1 MPEDLVADP
10 QHLSGLSNVVEE
22 IANDGYRIATLTR
35 EHCRVSPAG
44 FGGEIFQ
51 PLMQPFTA
59 AAEATSKRQSDI
71 SGKNLSTSTELN
83 RAAWLYHE
91 QDKKNYEALNA
102 ATVDMYTGQP
112 VAVDSG
118 VENPGVVKD
127 YYASIWYPKPNT
139 INTDPPSA
147 APPELAD
154 LISETTG
161 VIGDV
166 NDAIKD
172 VTRMADQEI
181 NIIETVLSPI
191 TVNWNELRRIGETY
205 KLAGNGMEASG
216 KNLEDALGRVGPNWD
231 GQAAIAFEN
240 WARAQ
245 IAAMKWE
252 GPTGRVICDL
262 FNVISDRIR
271 ECIRTACEK
280 LKEMVVSMVD
290 FRSAK
295 DLLKFVA
302 KKIPI
307 IGTIAEAIDLST
319 KIWKVVDMVLDIKRE
334 IEELRNRITE
344 LMQFVTDPI
353 GKGAEWVQQKM
364 EPVTGAV
371 ADAAKKAALVN
382 DINSIAHAEDTLNRP
397 KNSYEIGSGEQPWAA
412 AT

>member
-1 MPEDLVADP
+1 MPEDLLADP
-10 QHLSGLSNVVEE
+10 QHLAGLSKAMEE
-22 IANDGYRIATLTR
+22 IANDGYRIVTLTR
-35 EHCRVSPAG
+35 EHCPVSAAG
-44 FGGEIFQ
+44 FGGEVFQ
-51 PLMQPFTA
+51 PLLQPFTL
-59 AAEATSKRQSDI
+59 AAEATSNRLSGI
-71 SGKNLSTSTELN
+71 SGANLSTSTELN
-83 RAAWLYHE
+83 NAAWLYHE
-91 QDKKNYEALNA
+91 QDKQTYEALNA
-102 ATVDMYTGQP
+102 ATIDMHTGQP

-118 VENPGVVKD
+118 FENPGVVKD
-127 YYASIWYPKPNT
+127 YYASIWYGKPN
-139 INTDPPSA
+139 IIKTDPPSA

-161 VIGDV
+161 VLGDV

-172 VTRMADQEI
+172 VTRMAGEEI
-181 NIIETVLSPI
+181 NILETVLNPI

-205 KLAGNGMEASG
+205 KVAGNGMEALAA
-216 KNLEDALGRVGPNWD
+216 NLEDGLSKVGPNWN
-231 GQAAIAFEN
+231 GQAAIAFED
-240 WARAQ
+240 WARPQ

-280 LKEMVVSMVD
+280 LKDMIVSMVE
-290 FRSAK
+290 FRSVK
-295 DLLKFVA
+295 DVLKFVA
-302 KKIPI
+302 KKIPV

-334 IEELRNRITE
+334 IEHLRDRITE
-344 LMQFVTDPI
+344 LLQFVTDPV
-353 GKGAEWVQQKM
+353 GKGKEWVQQKM

-397 KNSYEIGSGEQPWAA
+397 KDSYEIGSGQQPWQA

>member
-10 QHLSGLSNVVEE
+10 QHLSGLSNVVGE
-22 IANDGYRIATLTR
+22 IADDGYRLSTLVR
-35 EHCRVSPAG
+35 EHCRVGTAG

-51 PLMQPFTA
+51 VLLQPFTLA
-59 AAEATSKRQSDI
+59 AHGTSRRMADI
-71 SGKNLSTSTELN
+71 SGKNLSTGTELN
-83 RAAWLYHE
+83 AAAWLYHE
-91 QDKKNYEALNA
+91 RDKQTYEALNA
-102 ATVDMYTGQP
+102 ATLDMYTGQP
-112 VAVDSG
+112 VSVDAEY
-118 VENPGVVKD
+118 ENTGVVKD
-127 YYASIWYPKPNT
+127 YFASVWYPKANT
-139 INTDPPSA
+139 INADPPSA

-181 NIIETVLSPI
+181 NLIETVLNPI

-216 KNLEDALGRVGPNWD
+216 KNLEDAVTRVGPHWN
-231 GQAAIAFEN
+231 GRAAISFED
-240 WARAQ
+240 WARTQ
-245 IAAMKWE
+245 ITAMKWE

-271 ECIRTACEK
+271 DYVRTACLK
-280 LKEMVVSMVD
+280 LKEMIVSIVD
-290 FRSAK
+290 FRDVK

-319 KIWKVVDMVLDIKRE
+319 KIWKVVDLVLDIKRE
-334 IEELRNRITE
+334 IEKLRDRITE
-344 LMQFVTDPI
+344 MLQFITDPI
-353 GKGAEWVQQKM
+353 GKGKEWVQQKM
-364 EPVTGAV
+364 EPITSAM

-397 KNSYEIGSGEQPWAA
+397 RDSYEIGSGRQPWEAA
-412 AT
+412 P